1 MSAVEAIAPRRPA
14 PDWRDP
20 VRITLGGTAA
30 YGLALA
36 LGLPEAMWSVM
47 TALIV
52 LRAPSGRTLHAGRD
66 RLFGTL
72 LGALIALTTVPL
84 RHWAVP
90 DPVLVALVLAATS
103 SLALWRRNL
112 AAAPVAAI
120 IVVSA
125 GMGEHSALAVA
136 LLRVAEILLGAATG
150 YALTLLLPLHRAKPA
165 APPPAA

>member
-1 MSAVEAIAPRRPA
+1 MS

-20 VRITLGGTAA
+20 VRTTLGGTAA
-30 YGLALA
+30 YALALV
-36 LGLPEAMWSVM
+36 LGLPEATWSVM

-52 LRAPSGRTLHAGRD
+52 LRAPAGRTLHAGRD
-66 RLFGTL
+66 RLLGTL
-72 LGALIALTTVPL
+72 LGAVIALGTVPL
-84 RHWAVP
+84 RRWSVP

-103 SLALWRRNL
+103 SLVLWRRSL

-125 GMGEHSALAVA
+125 GMGAHSALGVA

-150 YALTLLLPLHRAKPA
+150 YALTLLLPLRRAKIATNRLLGSDVSKELRP
-165 APPPAA
+165 